1 MDFLFRRKPFHD
13 QNKLRIF
20 FSGWGMCPEGN
31 RLESDCDLLLIS
43 NYTDLTPLPDLSA
56 YQEIEIIAWSLGV
69 YHAAKLLSYSQ
80 DLPVSHSIAING
92 TLEPISE
99 QFGIPPKIFSGTLE
113 KWNETTR
120 FKFNRRMFSHPDHAA
135 EFQRLPIR
143 PAEEQ
148 KEELAAI
155 AARVEKQKREKN
167 YFDTAIVGVQ
177 DRIFPAKAQQQAWE
191 REKSVLVLLQDFG
204 HDFRPFYRSFEELL
218 MEVLPRG

>member
-113 KWNETTR
+113 KWNETTNTPQPSSIIYR
-120 FKFNRRMFSHPDHAA
+120 HQFNTKQYKHSICYRNN
-135 EFQRLPIR
+135 
-143 PAEEQ
+143 
-148 KEELAAI
+148 
-155 AARVEKQKREKN
+155 ARKK
-167 YFDTAIVGVQ
+167 
-177 DRIFPAKAQQQAWE
+177 
-191 REKSVLVLLQDFG
+191 
-204 HDFRPFYRSFEELL
+204 
-218 MEVLPRG
+218 